1 VAADEVHLVFEGSVG
16 ANDFFGG
23 FVAELGDEGPVTGA
37 GGVGEERLESGGDS
51 AFVQGVLV
59 LEFLEG
65 GVVLVE
71 EFFVGVFGRLWSSRW
86 FAGGLG
92 HFDMNCAGGQEEG
105 KVRVVFTA
113 SNQSWRTDMA
123 EKVKIWF
130 DKEGDFL
137 EVLFS
142 EKPGYM
148 RETANDAVMERV
160 DESGS
165 LLGFSIMNVSRLA
178 GAGPLSAKL
187 SGRKPAA

>member
-1 VAADEVHLVFEGSVG
+1 
-16 ANDFFGG
+16 
-23 FVAELGDEGPVTGA
+23 
-37 GGVGEERLESGGDS
+37 
-51 AFVQGVLV
+51 
-59 LEFLEG
+59 
-65 GVVLVE
+65 
-71 EFFVGVFGRLWSSRW
+71 
-86 FAGGLG
+86 
-92 HFDMNCAGGQEEG
+92 
-105 KVRVVFTA
+105 
-113 SNQSWRTDMA
+113 MA